1 MTPVVLDTLEDD
13 PMEDDPVEYDPV
25 EDDPVEYDPME
36 DDPVEDDPV
45 EYDPVEYDPVEDDPV
60 EDDPVEYD
68 PVEDDPVEDDPVEYD
83 PVEYDPVK
91 DDPVEDDPV
100 EDDPVEDDPVEYDPV
115 EDDPVEDDPVEDDP
129 DDPVEYDPV
138 EDDPVEDDPVEDD
151 PVEYDPV
158 EDDPVEYDPVE
169 YDPVEDDPVEED
181 PVEDDPVEDDPVE
194 DDPVEDDPVEYDPVE
209 YDPVEDDPVEE
220 EETPWRMTPWRMT
233 PWRMTPW
240 RMTPWRMTPW
250 RMPPCVRGRR
260 SAGVEGQVV
269 HFHVAVPVRRVYHHD
284 HDVKQA
290 TCRLW
295 KTGGPVPHDPAHDTV
310 TVTLYQMNNLNR
322 KRRRRK
328 QEPVLIQ
335 SLNVSVAGDEW
346 LSVDV
351 TDTVRDWLGTPR
363 DDAGVLV
370 QCPDCGAAGVTI
382 HTGANSSNTTYVP
395 TLDVQTQVPAG
406 RRMKRSPQMK
416 RATDATW
423 RRRGDCRDMNSSGRP
438 RRSRCCRRSMKVRF
452 KDLPDFD
459 FVESPANFDAFYCS
473 GRCPPRFNPAN
484 EHALLQ
490 SLIKLKHK
498 KNIPRPCCAPTAL
511 KGLHI
516 LHFNDQGK
524 LTTTYWDD
532 MIVTECGCA

>member
-1 MTPVVLDTLEDD
+1 MKVISVTVVGALLLLPLLQRAAARATTAVNPQYVFNRGSNSGLPEVGGVVRDSLTPHAPHPLRAEEDATDVAEDSQEDEEDD
-13 PMEDDPVEYDPV
+13 EDEDDDQDFEWSAEDLDMIKQKILDGLGLTAIPLRSKANVTREEYD
-25 EDDPVEYDPME
+25 EAYTEYMRL
-36 DDPVEDDPV
+36 
-45 EYDPVEYDPVEDDPV
+45 
-60 EDDPVEYD
+60 
-68 PVEDDPVEDDPVEYD
+68 
-83 PVEYDPVK
+83 VK
-91 DDPVEDDPV
+91 
-100 EDDPVEDDPVEYDPV
+100 
-115 EDDPVEDDPVEDDP
+115 
-129 DDPVEYDPV
+129 
-138 EDDPVEDDPVEDD
+138 
-151 PVEYDPV
+151 
-158 EDDPVEYDPVE
+158 
-169 YDPVEDDPVEED
+169 
-181 PVEDDPVEDDPVE
+181 
-194 DDPVEDDPVEYDPVE
+194 
-209 YDPVEDDPVEE
+209 EE
-220 EETPWRMTPWRMT
+220 EARSADSYSRDDEDEGENEDEDGARKPAHRPRRPTVADYRFFSTGVTHQSR
-233 PWRMTPW
+233 
-240 RMTPWRMTPW
+240 
-250 RMPPCVRGRR
+250 RGRR